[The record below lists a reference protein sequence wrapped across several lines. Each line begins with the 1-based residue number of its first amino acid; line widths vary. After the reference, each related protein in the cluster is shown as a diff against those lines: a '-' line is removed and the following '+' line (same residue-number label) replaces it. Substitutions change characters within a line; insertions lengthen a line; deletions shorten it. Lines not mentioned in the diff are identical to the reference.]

1 MKKILFVIE
10 SLACAGAEKSLIT
23 LLNLIDYKHYEV
35 DLQLFSFG
43 GELETLVP
51 KDVHIL
57 PPLSYFEECKVPLF
71 KSLKETSWKFFRSRV
86 TYSLKLRTG
95 NFNNKEKAVLLW
107 KACHTCFAPT
117 KEYDVAIAYAQCLPT
132 FYVADCVK
140 AKKKIAWVNAVFQ
153 PTGWCKEYNLHM
165 YKTFDHISTVSQQV
179 YNVFRNVFPDISNK
193 CIVIRDMIDGK
204 MINAMAESRST
215 AASEMNGSHI
225 KLLTVGRLDY
235 LKGYDLAIEA
245 GKILKDKNI
254 DFIWYILGKGE
265 LEGNIRNQIEKLGL
279 QDNFQLLG
287 VRTNPYPYFKQANIY
302 VQTSREEGFGLAIAE
317 ARILN
322 VPVVTTRFSAVYTQ
336 MVEGKN
342 GLVVDI
348 DSEAIANGILSLI
361 TNKKLYNDI
370 VEYQKKEDKQYIE
383 EISKIYTIIN

>member
-57 PPLSYFEECKVPLF
+57 PPLPYFEECNVPLF
-71 KSLKETSWKFFRSRV
+71 KSFKETSWKFFRSRV
-86 TYSLKLRTG
+86 MYSLKLRTG

-132 FYVADCVK
+132 FYVADCVR

-179 YNVFRNVFPDISNK
+179 DDVFRQVFPDISNK
-193 CIVIRDMIDGK
+193 CIVIRDMIDGQ
-204 MINAMAESRST
+204 MINAMAERLST

-245 GKILKDKNI
+245 GRILKDKNI

-287 VRTNPYPYFKQANIY
+287 VRTNPYPYFKQAHIY

-322 VPVVTTRFSAVYTQ
+322 IPVVTTRFSAVYTQ